1 MARASCEIEKHVN
14 TAKPWEKVEDSIEAG
29 TPHSAVDPQ
38 ILSIRGLSVILD
50 VDLARLFGVTPG
62 ALLQGVR
69 RNRHRFPPDFL
80 FQLTNQE
87 LVHLKSQSVIS
98 SLTRK
103 HGGRRHRNWAFT
115 EQGVAMLSSVLRSDT
130 AVRVNIEIMRA
141 FVRLRRAAV
150 VSSQV
155 MALVEDLSKR
165 VDVHDAVI
173 TDIVESIRHLVDG
186 PREGRTRP
194 IGFTADI
201 ESSDSK

>member
-1 MARASCEIEKHVN
+1 
-14 TAKPWEKVEDSIEAG
+14 
-29 TPHSAVDPQ
+29 
-38 ILSIRGLSVILD
+38 
-50 VDLARLFGVTPG
+50 
-62 ALLQGVR
+62 
-69 RNRHRFPPDFL
+69 
-80 FQLTNQE
+80 
-87 LVHLKSQSVIS
+87 
-98 SLTRK
+98 
-103 HGGRRHRNWAFT
+103 
-115 EQGVAMLSSVLRSDT
+115 MLSSVLRSET

-141 FVRLRRAAV
+141 FVRLRRAAL

-186 PREGRTRP
+186 PRGGRTRP